1 MAYSGGNPKQ
11 SMKHIFLIAGEPSG
25 DMHGAHLIRAL
36 RAADPELRCSGLGGV
51 QMQQAG
57 MELHYD
63 LAADPVM
70 GFVEVL
76 RKALPLRRLF
86 LDTLER
92 VRRERPRCVVLID
105 YPGFNLR
112 FAKAVHALGIPVI
125 YYIGPQVWAWKRKRL
140 DTLARVVSRMLVIF
154 PFEED
159 LYRDKGVDCVYVGHP
174 LLDEIARTDHSDTK
188 NNGAP
193 IIGLLPGSRAQ
204 EIRRIAP
211 VMAQTG
217 ISLLK
222 KYPELQFVTPCL
234 DEARAA
240 ELRLLMAGLPVEIVI
255 KGMHQVL
262 AQSRCCLVASGTA
275 TLETALFGVPMCIVY
290 KVNPLS
296 YWLARLFVRIPFIGL
311 VNIVLER
318 EAVPELIQ
326 HEAVPEKILPI
337 MEELVEDSE
346 KRRRME
352 EDLEEVKRRLQPP
365 GASTR
370 AAAEILALIN
380 RN

>member
-1 MAYSGGNPKQ
+1 
-11 SMKHIFLIAGEPSG
+11 MKHIFLIAGEPSG

-346 KRRRME
+346 KRHRME